1 MSETLARKKKRVKL
15 IPTVGSSGEAT
26 VEVPE
31 NATVAD
37 AISMAYGGKL
47 KGKRIVL
54 QNENDE
60 PITQDTKAEDV
71 EEVRITPFTE
81 GGQLQG
87 DARRRRIFAE
97 ASKLASAHPDIRLGK
112 RKLSCIIH
120 PSHGPDRKITV
131 QVPDDYPFLAPRVIV
146 HPFDDIRVMEHIL
159 SEGEVC
165 YMHYPT
171 WDPNLHTLAYVFTQ
185 AKRIVY
191 AAVVERYGK

>member
-87 DARRRRIFAE
+87 DARRRRIFTE
-97 ASKLASAHPDIRLGK
+97 ASKLASAHPDIVLGI

-120 PSHGPDRKITV
+120 PSKGPGRRITV
-131 QVPDDYPFLAPRVIV
+131 QIPDDYPFLAPRVIV
-146 HPFDDIRVMEHIL
+146 KPYEDLRGISHIF

-165 YMHYPT
+165 YMHLT
-171 WDPNLHTLAYVFTQ
+171 GWDPNLHTLAYVFTQ